1 MTEACRVCPTRV
13 FDEASRLLGS
23 SLGEIV
29 PPQAQTHLLNAQREL
44 LLALAVT
51 IEHNT
56 SRASGQRRRRGAG
69 GAKAATKRPRRVE
82 LD

>member
-1 MTEACRVCPTRV
+1 MSDACRACPARLME
-13 FDEASRLLGS
+13 EASRLVGT
-23 SLGEIV
+23 SLGDIV

-44 LLALAVT
+44 LLAVAVT

-56 SRASGQRRRRGAG
+56 SRRAPHR
-69 GAKAATKRPRRVE
+69 AATGHGGRTRRAPSRVQ

>member
-1 MTEACRVCPTRV
+1 MNPARVME
-13 FDEASRLLGS
+13 EASHLLGT
-23 SLGEIV
+23 SLSDVV

-51 IEHNT
+51 IEHHT
-56 SRASGQRRRRGAG
+56 SRASGQGRRRGST
-69 GAKAATKRPRRVE
+69 GAKSTTKRPRKVE

>member
-1 MTEACRVCPTRV
+1 MSEPFHVSPARVMEEA
-13 FDEASRLLGS
+13 AHLLGTS
-23 SLGEIV
+23 FSDIV

-51 IEHNT
+51 IEHHT
-56 SRASGQRRRRGAG
+56 SRASGQRRRRSGTA
-69 GAKAATKRPRRVE
+69 AKSATKRPRKGE